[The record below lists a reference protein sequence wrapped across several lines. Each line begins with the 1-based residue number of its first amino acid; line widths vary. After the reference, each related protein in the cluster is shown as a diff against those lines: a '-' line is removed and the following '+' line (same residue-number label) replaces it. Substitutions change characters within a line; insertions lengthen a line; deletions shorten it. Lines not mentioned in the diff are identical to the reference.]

1 MNEHYTDLL
10 LMILIGLL
18 AFLGKVFYEK
28 MEKMIQEMQNMHVD
42 NKGMAK
48 DIEEHDRRITHLED
62 KVL

>member
-28 MEKMIQEMQNMHVD
+28 MEKMIQEMQC
-42 NKGMAK
+42 
-48 DIEEHDRRITHLED
+48 LP
-62 KVL
+62 